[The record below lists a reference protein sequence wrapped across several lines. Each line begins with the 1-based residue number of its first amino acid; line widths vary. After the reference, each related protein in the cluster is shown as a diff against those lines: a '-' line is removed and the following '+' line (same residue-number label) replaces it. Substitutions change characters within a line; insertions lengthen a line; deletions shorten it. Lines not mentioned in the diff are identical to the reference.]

1 MKFSRTFAILTI
13 LVFLLLRLT
22 LSEEETKTVTDNST
36 LKVKNWTT
44 KFEKTLSESVLNSD
58 LLRNLDLSNI
68 FHEASNEIG
77 LPFALRQNLIETLR
91 EKGLLNL
98 KGASLLLQPSDDQR
112 WVKQILK
119 ITLQNIL
126 D

>member
-68 FHEASNEIG
+68 FQEASNEIG